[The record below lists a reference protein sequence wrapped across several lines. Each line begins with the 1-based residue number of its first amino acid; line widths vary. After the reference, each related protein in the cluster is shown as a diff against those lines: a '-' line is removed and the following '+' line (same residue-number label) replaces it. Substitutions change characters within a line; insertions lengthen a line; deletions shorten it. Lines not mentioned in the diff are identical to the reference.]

1 MNTRR
6 EYAYFAHLGLKTR
19 VLNQLRR
26 AFTWA
31 PLEKFL
37 QRRVQDKPL
46 SAGWSKLIP
55 PEYLY
60 PAGSWRIVARGK
72 HRMRLDLSNTTDHW
86 AYFGMKE
93 QGHVNFLHGIKTGDT
108 VLDIGANIGLQTLD
122 YSIAVG
128 STGKVVSFEPHPG
141 TFKRLEEHLR
151 MNSTTNVQA
160 LNMGIGPTEATLI
173 MYEVVGSNSGM
184 NRIINNME
192 EPERFPHV
200 EVKVSPLG
208 KALAGAGIDRIN
220 AIKIDVEGYEMAV
233 LRGCEAELVRDKPI
247 LLIELDDAN
256 LREND
261 SSAAELVAFLERLGY
276 HIRIANDGR
285 RLPADLA
292 HQHFDVLAA
301 PGIQEDIS

>member
-1 MNTRR
+1 MDTRR

-19 VLNQLRR
+19 LLNQLRR

-37 QRRVQDKPL
+37 QRRVQDKPPT
-46 SAGWSKLIP
+46 GVWRKLIP

-60 PAGSWRIVARGK
+60 PEGSWRTVVTGK
-72 HRMRLDLSNTTDHW
+72 HQLRLDLSNTTDHW
-86 AYFGMKE
+86 AYFGIKE
-93 QGHVNFLHGIKTGDT
+93 QGHVNFLHAIKAGDT
-108 VLDIGANIGLQTLD
+108 VLDIGANIGVQTLS
-122 YSIAVG
+122 YAIAVG
-128 STGKVVSFEPHPG
+128 STGKVVSFEPHPA
-141 TFKRLEEHLR
+141 TFKRLEEHLH
-151 MNSTTNVQA
+151 MNSTKNVHA
-160 LNMGIGPTEATLI
+160 LNMGIGPTETTLT

-192 EPERFPHV
+192 VPERFPHV

-261 SSAAELVAFLERLGY
+261 SSARELVAFLERLGY

-301 PGIQEDIS
+301 PASS